1 MTILRKSVV
10 LPCARKRHVFR
21 RCLPLVCFVPLA
33 VLTLRIFTKNLERRQ
48 EIMNARFLEE
58 MKLLTDVPAKQENTQ
73 RASCPPSYRR
83 YVVLDSDVTSVSS
96 RLTLNRTEAPV
107 PGESATVTV
116 DISRVT
122 YDTIRIRIW
131 DRTRREFVP
140 PVPAIEEEFSGASQT
155 SACTAR
161 LSSDHVLFVVAK
173 DTGRVISEF
182 DLPRLYY
189 TERDKLVTLRPRD
202 RFAYGIRSAPS
213 VRPFLDIGAQSARHL
228 FYRGQG
234 VSAKGRGYAYL
245 ADHPFLLL
253 APASDGPAHGLY
265 LHNGN
270 EIELVTSSRGSLTFR
285 VNGGHFDFFLFCGPT
300 PQSVLEQYQALVG
313 RPSMPSVHT
322 LRNPMPS
329 DGPVKLADVVTSA
342 HLARAVN
349 RLGLYKIQRNLTIN
363 ITHEVVIRDSKGKQP
378 YQCYDKPNKVV
389 YFVDFTHPMAQQ
401 HWDAMLQQS
410 NLSEVLNTTV
420 DYLLLEKPRCTIS
433 GPAMLDAP
441 AQGATTA
448 GQIRGSARM
457 HLSTFADLRNAYPY
471 MLAQMTHRYETTM
484 TYTRPKLLS
493 DATFAGQGKWSG
505 YWRAGA
511 PRTWQELG
519 DTLAEMLTFGMLGVQ
534 MYGVGACKLADVAS
548 ESEAELCLRWF
559 SLSTFFPVHQSLGKG
574 TTAIQ
579 RRVTTQAL
587 KATALRRFLLP
598 YAYTQ
603 MVKAARGGGTL
614 SRPTYIDFPGD
625 PKTHAHPKQFMFGPS
640 LLVAPQMEA
649 ASTLLEVYFPAA
661 QCSSTDIHLIVSP
674 DSSDYAYGELV
685 IDDGVRPGTF
695 LTGRYSMFHFSYMK
709 GILTGHCSSCK
720 WSATLRAATVFGVPG
735 PGPARVVL
743 NERPLKFAYARETL
757 YLFDIGHKL
766 RQPFAITVARV

>member
-1 MTILRKSVV
+1 
-10 LPCARKRHVFR
+10 
-21 RCLPLVCFVPLA
+21 
-33 VLTLRIFTKNLERRQ
+33 
-48 EIMNARFLEE
+48 
-58 MKLLTDVPAKQENTQ
+58 
-73 RASCPPSYRR
+73 
-83 YVVLDSDVTSVSS
+83 
-96 RLTLNRTEAPV
+96 
-107 PGESATVTV
+107 
-116 DISRVT
+116 
-122 YDTIRIRIW
+122 
-131 DRTRREFVP
+131 
-140 PVPAIEEEFSGASQT
+140 
-155 SACTAR
+155 
-161 LSSDHVLFVVAK
+161 
-173 DTGRVISEF
+173 
-182 DLPRLYY
+182 
-189 TERDKLVTLRPRD
+189 
-202 RFAYGIRSAPS
+202 
-213 VRPFLDIGAQSARHL
+213 
-228 FYRGQG
+228 
-234 VSAKGRGYAYL
+234 
-245 ADHPFLLL
+245 
-253 APASDGPAHGLY
+253 
-265 LHNGN
+265 
-270 EIELVTSSRGSLTFR
+270 
-285 VNGGHFDFFLFCGPT
+285 
-300 PQSVLEQYQALVG
+300 
-313 RPSMPSVHT
+313 
-322 LRNPMPS
+322 
-329 DGPVKLADVVTSA
+329 
-342 HLARAVN
+342 
-349 RLGLYKIQRNLTIN
+349 
-363 ITHEVVIRDSKGKQP
+363 
-378 YQCYDKPNKVV
+378 
-389 YFVDFTHPMAQQ
+389 
-401 HWDAMLQQS
+401 
-410 NLSEVLNTTV
+410 
-420 DYLLLEKPRCTIS
+420 
-433 GPAMLDAP
+433 MLDAP

-448 GQIRGSARM
+448 GQIRGSARL

-519 DTLAEMLTFGMLGVQ
+519 DTLAEMLTFGLLGVQ
-534 MYGVGACKLADVAS
+534 MYGVGACNLADVAR

-603 MVKAARGGGTL
+603 MVKAACGGGTL

-661 QCSSTDIHLIVSP
+661 QWYDWYNSRRVDSRGQVVFVPSPNTTVALFTRGGSIIAGRALNRSLTDIHLIVSP

-766 RQPFAITVARV
+766 RQPFAITAARV